1 MIIFESILAIIL
13 IVSFIHFRLTKLKN
27 TYQTSLIAQHVHL
40 SEEMKTIL
48 AMGLYIRFKTESAEN
63 PPTYS
68 SNFIKEDH
76 LMFEHFVAD
85 LFKEARGGST
95 WVSPSTEDFGVD
107 FEHPTVAVLF
117 LGQVKCSRK

>member
-1 MIIFESILAIIL
+1 MVVFRSILARII
-13 IVSFIHFRLTKLKN
+13 IRYFSHCRVTTRKN

-40 SEEMKTIL
+40 SEEMKTTL
-48 AMGLYIRFKTESAEN
+48 GMCLYIRFKTESAEN

-68 SNFIKEDH
+68 SNFIKEDP

-95 WVSPSTEDFGVD
+95 WVSPSTED
-107 FEHPTVAVLF
+107 
-117 LGQVKCSRK
+117 